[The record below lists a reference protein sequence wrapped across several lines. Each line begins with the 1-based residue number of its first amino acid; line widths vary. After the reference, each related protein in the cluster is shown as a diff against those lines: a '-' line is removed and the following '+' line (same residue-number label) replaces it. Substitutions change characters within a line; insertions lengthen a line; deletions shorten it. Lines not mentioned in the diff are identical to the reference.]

1 MQAWVPHKW
10 LVFCLSYSSN
20 WEDTFGSWRRSM
32 SKKIAKGPKVGYM
45 HTQNRLERSIEEQSI
60 LVTDTCMALTLLMA
74 SFEALEMVLCQW
86 VPLELSTL
94 ISNSPCALHRKQ
106 PWLHT
111 DQHSLATHAD
121 IQWVSLETNIS
132 SAQILVSWKELT
144 TDTKS
149 HLHHLSL
156 CIQKLIQQYLPHF
169 QPYYMSLTLK
179 GIEH

>member
-1 MQAWVPHKW
+1 MQAWVLHKW

-20 WEDTFGSWRRSM
+20 WEDTFGRWRRSM
-32 SKKIAKGPKVGYM
+32 SKKIAKSPKVGYM
-45 HTQNRLERSIEEQSI
+45 HTPNRLERSIEEQSI

-86 VPLELSTL
+86 VPLELLTL

-132 SAQILVSWKELT
+132 SAQILVSWNELT
-144 TDTKS
+144 TDTMS